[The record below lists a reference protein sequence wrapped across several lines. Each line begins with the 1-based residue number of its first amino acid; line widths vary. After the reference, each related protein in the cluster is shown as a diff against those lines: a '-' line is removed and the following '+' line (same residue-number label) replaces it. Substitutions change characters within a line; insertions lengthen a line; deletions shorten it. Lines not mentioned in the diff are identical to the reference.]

1 MQCANDQIT
10 SNKQKN
16 LHFWVKKS
24 LQEQKNSDEGN
35 TSPTHWVAYPKPA
48 ESNCGYKQHPIKVS

>member
-1 MQCANDQIT
+1 MQCANNQIT

-35 TSPTHWVAYPKPA
+35 TSPTH
-48 ESNCGYKQHPIKVS
+48 